1 MDIWFFRINDSS
13 VFVHVGNCTMS
24 LDRILSLV
32 TALALIITLCFLFIV
47 FQDLKELWVEVE
59 YMWETF
65 NDYWIIIQNQDQKIM
80 DLMMIISKAG
90 MGV

>member
-65 NDYWIIIQNQDQKIM
+65 NDYWIIIQNQDQKII
-80 DLMMIISKAG
+80 DLMRIISKT
-90 MGV
+90 GVGV

>member
-80 DLMMIISKAG
+80 DLMMIITKAG
-90 MGV
+90 VGV

>member
-1 MDIWFFRINDSS
+1 MDIWFFRINASS

-47 FQDLKELWVEVE
+47 FQDLKELWVDVE

-90 MGV
+90 VGV

>member
-32 TALALIITLCFLFIV
+32 TALALIITLCLLFIV
-47 FQDLKELWVEVE
+47 FQDLKELWVEAE

-90 MGV
+90 VGV

>member
-90 MGV
+90 VGV

>member
-24 LDRILSLV
+24 LDRILTLV
-32 TALALIITLCFLFIV
+32 TSLALIITLCFLFIV

-80 DLMMIISKAG
+80 DLMIIISKAG
-90 MGV
+90 MGA